1 MKCHVFTVSKMESIL
16 NNPKNT
22 QHLLDMIAGT
32 LLLLDKNAVC
42 IDIMSPN
49 DSAWFLQEDT
59 LKGKNLFK
67 LIPPSTY
74 KEIAPN
80 FKEVLEKGII
90 SSQNYEMMLRGQT
103 YHVKFNMQ
111 PYKDMV
117 LCQYRDTTQKSLEQK
132 ELAKRNKEMTEI
144 QEIAMI
150 GRWVYNSD
158 LKYLRYTGHGGVMEH
173 DGIIDLDLA
182 TYSSYVLPD
191 DRKDFNAWCL
201 ENMQGN
207 IGETI
212 NFRIRFN
219 DKVFYMKAR
228 TLNYEK
234 LSNGGFIAEGYAH
247 NVTEIQQSRNDINL
261 LTHAVDNAVEYIVS
275 VNMEGNLVFGNRM
288 FRKSMNIPYQEDIT
302 HIKIWD
308 IYSIVDDQN
317 MWKRI
322 TQMVKEGNMEQGF
335 IMFKP
340 LPFFP
345 EVLAIEANAFW
356 VTDDSGIETIWFFGR
371 DITDNIEAAKK
382 LKAAKEKAENSE
394 RLKSAFLAN
403 MSHEIRTPLNAI
415 VGFSRIIAESDD
427 LEERKSY
434 YRIIEENN
442 ERLLQL
448 INEILDLSKIEAG
461 IIEMSIKD
469 VDMHELCEEIHN
481 AHKLRCPQGVELI
494 FETSPLNTIVKGD
507 KNRIFQVISNLIG
520 NAFKFTHSG
529 SISYGYCIENNMLH
543 FHVTDTGMGIAKD
556 KVDKIFERFVK
567 ANNVAQGTG
576 LGLSISKVIIER
588 LGGTISVSS
597 IEGEG
602 TTFEFTLPLATPKQ
616 EQKKEMPTMEITSKA
631 EPSQAT
637 QANIN
642 NETKKTILVA
652 EDTDSNF
659 ILAKAILGKIYNLV
673 RAKDGMEAVNMF
685 ESVKPHLILMDMKMP
700 NLNGLDATRII
711 REISKEVPIIALTA
725 YAFDHDKQAALD
737 AGCNDFLTKPYTQ
750 EVIKEMIEKYIL

>member
-22 QHLLDMIAGT
+22 QHLLDMTAGT

-103 YHVKFNMQ
+103 YYFNFTMQ

-219 DKVFYMKAR
+219 DQVFYMKAR

-335 IMFKP
+335 IMLKP

-415 VGFSRIIAESDD
+415 VGFSRLVAEVESPEDKA
-427 LEERKSY
+427 EFC
-434 YRIIEENN
+434 RIIEENN
-442 ERLLQL
+442 ERLLHL
-448 INEILDLSKIEAG
+448 INELLDLSKIEANM
-461 IIEMSIKD
+461 IQLKSESIN
-469 VDMHELCEEIHN
+469 MHTLCTEVYNRFNLQSTSEI
-481 AHKLRCPQGVELI
+481 QLI
-494 FETSPLNTIVKGD
+494 NETKNINLYAFAD
-507 KNRIFQVISNLIG
+507 KNRTIQVISNLID
-520 NAFKFTHSG
+520 NALKFTEQG
-529 SISYGYCIENNMLH
+529 NIRFGCYPKGDQIEIY
-543 FHVTDTGMGIAKD
+543 VSDTGIGIPKD
-556 KVDKIFERFVK
+556 KIASIFDRFVK
-567 ANNVAQGTG
+567 ANENMYGTG
-576 LGLSISKVIIER
+576 LGLSISKMLVEKMN
-588 LGGTISVSS
+588 GKISVQSVL
-597 IEGEG
+597 GKG
-602 TTFEFTLPLATPKQ
+602 TTFKFTLPK
-616 EQKKEMPTMEITSKA
+616 
-631 EPSQAT
+631 
-637 QANIN
+637 
-642 NETKKTILVA
+642 
-652 EDTDSNF
+652 
-659 ILAKAILGKIYNLV
+659 G
-673 RAKDGMEAVNMF
+673 
-685 ESVKPHLILMDMKMP
+685 
-700 NLNGLDATRII
+700 
-711 REISKEVPIIALTA
+711 
-725 YAFDHDKQAALD
+725 
-737 AGCNDFLTKPYTQ
+737 
-750 EVIKEMIEKYIL
+750 

>member
-22 QHLLDMIAGT
+22 QHLLDMTAGT

-103 YHVKFNMQ
+103 YYFNFTMQ

-219 DKVFYMKAR
+219 NKVFYMKAR

-335 IMFKP
+335 VMLKP

-415 VGFSRIIAESDD
+415 VGFSRLVAEVESPEDKA
-427 LEERKSY
+427 EFC
-434 YRIIEENN
+434 RIIEENN
-442 ERLLQL
+442 ERLLHL
-448 INEILDLSKIEAG
+448 INELLDLSKIEANM
-461 IIEMSIKD
+461 IQLKSESIN
-469 VDMHELCEEIHN
+469 MHTLCTEVYNRFNLQSTSEI
-481 AHKLRCPQGVELI
+481 QLI
-494 FETSPLNTIVKGD
+494 NETKNINLYAFAD
-507 KNRIFQVISNLIG
+507 KNRTIQVISNLID
-520 NAFKFTHSG
+520 NALKFTERG
-529 SISYGYCIENNMLH
+529 NIRFGCYPKGDQIEIY
-543 FHVTDTGMGIAKD
+543 VSDTGIGIPKD
-556 KVDKIFERFVK
+556 KIASIFDRFVK
-567 ANNVAQGTG
+567 ANENMYGTG
-576 LGLSISKVIIER
+576 LGLSISKMLVEKMN
-588 LGGTISVSS
+588 GKISVQSVL
-597 IEGEG
+597 GKG
-602 TTFEFTLPLATPKQ
+602 TTFKFTLPK
-616 EQKKEMPTMEITSKA
+616 
-631 EPSQAT
+631 
-637 QANIN
+637 
-642 NETKKTILVA
+642 
-652 EDTDSNF
+652 
-659 ILAKAILGKIYNLV
+659 G
-673 RAKDGMEAVNMF
+673 
-685 ESVKPHLILMDMKMP
+685 
-700 NLNGLDATRII
+700 
-711 REISKEVPIIALTA
+711 
-725 YAFDHDKQAALD
+725 
-737 AGCNDFLTKPYTQ
+737 
-750 EVIKEMIEKYIL
+750 

>member
-22 QHLLDMIAGT
+22 QHLLDMTAGT

-103 YHVKFNMQ
+103 YYFNFTMQ
-111 PYKDMV
+111 PYNDMV

-219 DKVFYMKAR
+219 NKVFYMKAR

-335 IMFKP
+335 IMLKP

-415 VGFSRIIAESDD
+415 VGFSRLVAEVESPEDKA
-427 LEERKSY
+427 EFC
-434 YRIIEENN
+434 RIIEENN
-442 ERLLQL
+442 ERLLHL
-448 INEILDLSKIEAG
+448 INELLDLSKIEANM
-461 IIEMSIKD
+461 IQLKSESIN
-469 VDMHELCEEIHN
+469 MHTLCTEVYNRFNLQSTSEI
-481 AHKLRCPQGVELI
+481 QLI
-494 FETSPLNTIVKGD
+494 NETKNINLYAFAD
-507 KNRIFQVISNLIG
+507 KNRTIQVISNLID
-520 NAFKFTHSG
+520 NALKFTEQG
-529 SISYGYCIENNMLH
+529 NIRFGCYPKGDQIEIY
-543 FHVTDTGMGIAKD
+543 VSDTGIGIPKD
-556 KVDKIFERFVK
+556 KIASIFDRFVK
-567 ANNVAQGTG
+567 ANENMYGTG
-576 LGLSISKVIIER
+576 LGLSISKMLVEKMN
-588 LGGTISVSS
+588 GKISVQSVL
-597 IEGEG
+597 GKG
-602 TTFEFTLPLATPKQ
+602 TTFKFTLPK
-616 EQKKEMPTMEITSKA
+616 
-631 EPSQAT
+631 
-637 QANIN
+637 
-642 NETKKTILVA
+642 
-652 EDTDSNF
+652 
-659 ILAKAILGKIYNLV
+659 G
-673 RAKDGMEAVNMF
+673 
-685 ESVKPHLILMDMKMP
+685 
-700 NLNGLDATRII
+700 
-711 REISKEVPIIALTA
+711 
-725 YAFDHDKQAALD
+725 
-737 AGCNDFLTKPYTQ
+737 
-750 EVIKEMIEKYIL
+750 

>member
-16 NNPKNT
+16 NNPQNT
-22 QHLLDMIAGT
+22 QHLLDMTAGT

-103 YHVKFNMQ
+103 YYFNFTMQ

-219 DKVFYMKAR
+219 NKVFYMKAR

-335 IMFKP
+335 VMLKP

-415 VGFSRIIAESDD
+415 VGFSRLVAEVESPEDKA
-427 LEERKSY
+427 EFC
-434 YRIIEENN
+434 RIIEENN
-442 ERLLQL
+442 ERLLHL
-448 INEILDLSKIEAG
+448 INELLDLSKIEANM
-461 IIEMSIKD
+461 IQLKSESIN
-469 VDMHELCEEIHN
+469 MHTLCTEVYNRFNLQSTSEI
-481 AHKLRCPQGVELI
+481 QLI
-494 FETSPLNTIVKGD
+494 NETKNINLYAFAD
-507 KNRIFQVISNLIG
+507 KNRTIQVISNLID
-520 NAFKFTHSG
+520 NALKFTERG
-529 SISYGYCIENNMLH
+529 NIRFGCYPKGDQIEIY
-543 FHVTDTGMGIAKD
+543 VSDTGIGIPKD
-556 KVDKIFERFVK
+556 KIASIFDRFVK
-567 ANNVAQGTG
+567 ANENMYGTG
-576 LGLSISKVIIER
+576 LGLSISKMLVEKMN
-588 LGGTISVSS
+588 GKISVQSVL
-597 IEGEG
+597 GKG
-602 TTFEFTLPLATPKQ
+602 TTFKFTLPK
-616 EQKKEMPTMEITSKA
+616 
-631 EPSQAT
+631 
-637 QANIN
+637 
-642 NETKKTILVA
+642 
-652 EDTDSNF
+652 
-659 ILAKAILGKIYNLV
+659 G
-673 RAKDGMEAVNMF
+673 
-685 ESVKPHLILMDMKMP
+685 
-700 NLNGLDATRII
+700 
-711 REISKEVPIIALTA
+711 
-725 YAFDHDKQAALD
+725 
-737 AGCNDFLTKPYTQ
+737 
-750 EVIKEMIEKYIL
+750 

>member
-22 QHLLDMIAGT
+22 QHLLDMTAGT

-103 YHVKFNMQ
+103 YYFNFTMQ

-219 DKVFYMKAR
+219 DKVFYMKTR

-335 IMFKP
+335 IMLKP

-415 VGFSRIIAESDD
+415 VGFSRLVAEVESPEDKA
-427 LEERKSY
+427 EFC
-434 YRIIEENN
+434 RIIEENN
-442 ERLLQL
+442 ERLLHL
-448 INEILDLSKIEAG
+448 INELLDLSKIEANM
-461 IIEMSIKD
+461 IQLKSESIN
-469 VDMHELCEEIHN
+469 MHTLCTEVYNRFNLQSTSEI
-481 AHKLRCPQGVELI
+481 QLI
-494 FETSPLNTIVKGD
+494 NETKNINLYAFAD
-507 KNRIFQVISNLIG
+507 KNRTIQVISNLID
-520 NAFKFTHSG
+520 NALKFTERG
-529 SISYGYCIENNMLH
+529 NIRFGCYPKGDQIEIY
-543 FHVTDTGMGIAKD
+543 VSDTGIGIPKD
-556 KVDKIFERFVK
+556 KIASIFDRFVK
-567 ANNVAQGTG
+567 ANENMYGTG
-576 LGLSISKVIIER
+576 LGLSISKMLVEKMN
-588 LGGTISVSS
+588 GKISVQSVL
-597 IEGEG
+597 GKG
-602 TTFEFTLPLATPKQ
+602 TTFKFTLPK
-616 EQKKEMPTMEITSKA
+616 
-631 EPSQAT
+631 
-637 QANIN
+637 
-642 NETKKTILVA
+642 
-652 EDTDSNF
+652 
-659 ILAKAILGKIYNLV
+659 G
-673 RAKDGMEAVNMF
+673 
-685 ESVKPHLILMDMKMP
+685 
-700 NLNGLDATRII
+700 
-711 REISKEVPIIALTA
+711 
-725 YAFDHDKQAALD
+725 
-737 AGCNDFLTKPYTQ
+737 
-750 EVIKEMIEKYIL
+750 

>member
-22 QHLLDMIAGT
+22 QHLLDMTAGT

-67 LIPPSTY
+67 LVPPSTY

-103 YHVKFNMQ
+103 YYFNFTMQ
-111 PYKDMV
+111 PYNDMV

-219 DKVFYMKAR
+219 NKVFYMKAR

-335 IMFKP
+335 VMLKP

-415 VGFSRIIAESDD
+415 VGFSRLVAEVESPEDKA
-427 LEERKSY
+427 EFC
-434 YRIIEENN
+434 RIIEENN
-442 ERLLQL
+442 ERLLHL
-448 INEILDLSKIEAG
+448 INELLDLSKIEANM
-461 IIEMSIKD
+461 IQLKSESIN
-469 VDMHELCEEIHN
+469 MHTLCTEVYNRFNLQSTSEI
-481 AHKLRCPQGVELI
+481 QLI
-494 FETSPLNTIVKGD
+494 NETKNINLYAFAD
-507 KNRIFQVISNLIG
+507 KNRTIQVISNLID
-520 NAFKFTHSG
+520 NALKFTERG
-529 SISYGYCIENNMLH
+529 NIRFGCYPKGDQIEIY
-543 FHVTDTGMGIAKD
+543 VSDTGIGIPKD
-556 KVDKIFERFVK
+556 KIASIFDRFVK
-567 ANNVAQGTG
+567 ANENMYGTG
-576 LGLSISKVIIER
+576 LGLSISKMLVEKMN
-588 LGGTISVSS
+588 GKISVQSVL
-597 IEGEG
+597 GKG
-602 TTFEFTLPLATPKQ
+602 TTFKFTLPK
-616 EQKKEMPTMEITSKA
+616 
-631 EPSQAT
+631 
-637 QANIN
+637 
-642 NETKKTILVA
+642 
-652 EDTDSNF
+652 
-659 ILAKAILGKIYNLV
+659 G
-673 RAKDGMEAVNMF
+673 
-685 ESVKPHLILMDMKMP
+685 
-700 NLNGLDATRII
+700 
-711 REISKEVPIIALTA
+711 
-725 YAFDHDKQAALD
+725 
-737 AGCNDFLTKPYTQ
+737 
-750 EVIKEMIEKYIL
+750 

>member
-22 QHLLDMIAGT
+22 QHLLDMTAGT

-59 LKGKNLFK
+59 LKGENLFK

-103 YHVKFNMQ
+103 YYFNFTMQ
-111 PYKDMV
+111 PYNDMV

-219 DKVFYMKAR
+219 NKVFYMKAR

-335 IMFKP
+335 IMLKP

-415 VGFSRIIAESDD
+415 VGFSRLVAEVESPEDKA
-427 LEERKSY
+427 EFC
-434 YRIIEENN
+434 RIIEENN
-442 ERLLQL
+442 ERLLHL
-448 INEILDLSKIEAG
+448 INELLDLSKIEANM
-461 IIEMSIKD
+461 IQLKSESIN
-469 VDMHELCEEIHN
+469 MHTLCTEVYNRFNLQSTSEI
-481 AHKLRCPQGVELI
+481 QLI
-494 FETSPLNTIVKGD
+494 NETKNINLYAFAD
-507 KNRIFQVISNLIG
+507 KNRTIQVISNLID
-520 NAFKFTHSG
+520 NALKFTEQG
-529 SISYGYCIENNMLH
+529 NIRFGCYPKGDQIEIY
-543 FHVTDTGMGIAKD
+543 VSDTGIGIPKD
-556 KVDKIFERFVK
+556 KIASIFDRFVK
-567 ANNVAQGTG
+567 ANENMYGTG
-576 LGLSISKVIIER
+576 LGLSISKMLVEKMN
-588 LGGTISVSS
+588 GKISVQSVL
-597 IEGEG
+597 GKG
-602 TTFEFTLPLATPKQ
+602 TTFKFTLPK
-616 EQKKEMPTMEITSKA
+616 
-631 EPSQAT
+631 
-637 QANIN
+637 
-642 NETKKTILVA
+642 
-652 EDTDSNF
+652 
-659 ILAKAILGKIYNLV
+659 G
-673 RAKDGMEAVNMF
+673 
-685 ESVKPHLILMDMKMP
+685 
-700 NLNGLDATRII
+700 
-711 REISKEVPIIALTA
+711 
-725 YAFDHDKQAALD
+725 
-737 AGCNDFLTKPYTQ
+737 
-750 EVIKEMIEKYIL
+750 

>member
-22 QHLLDMIAGT
+22 QHLLDMTAGT

-103 YHVKFNMQ
+103 YYFNFTMQ

-219 DKVFYMKAR
+219 NKVFYMKAR

-335 IMFKP
+335 IMLKP

-415 VGFSRIIAESDD
+415 VGFSRLVAEVESPEDKA
-427 LEERKSY
+427 EFC
-434 YRIIEENN
+434 RIIEENN
-442 ERLLQL
+442 ERLLHL
-448 INEILDLSKIEAG
+448 INELLDLSKIEANM
-461 IIEMSIKD
+461 IQLKSESIN
-469 VDMHELCEEIHN
+469 MHTLCTEVYNRFNLQSISEI
-481 AHKLRCPQGVELI
+481 QLI
-494 FETSPLNTIVKGD
+494 NETKNINLYAFAD
-507 KNRIFQVISNLIG
+507 KNRTIQVISNLID
-520 NAFKFTHSG
+520 NALKFTEQG
-529 SISYGYCIENNMLH
+529 NIRFGCYPKGDQIEIY
-543 FHVTDTGMGIAKD
+543 VSDTGIGIPKD
-556 KVDKIFERFVK
+556 KIASIFDRFVK
-567 ANNVAQGTG
+567 ANENMYGTG
-576 LGLSISKVIIER
+576 LGLSISKMLVEKMN
-588 LGGTISVSS
+588 GKISVQSVL
-597 IEGEG
+597 GKG
-602 TTFEFTLPLATPKQ
+602 TTFKFTLPK
-616 EQKKEMPTMEITSKA
+616 
-631 EPSQAT
+631 
-637 QANIN
+637 
-642 NETKKTILVA
+642 
-652 EDTDSNF
+652 
-659 ILAKAILGKIYNLV
+659 G
-673 RAKDGMEAVNMF
+673 
-685 ESVKPHLILMDMKMP
+685 
-700 NLNGLDATRII
+700 
-711 REISKEVPIIALTA
+711 
-725 YAFDHDKQAALD
+725 
-737 AGCNDFLTKPYTQ
+737 
-750 EVIKEMIEKYIL
+750 

>member
-22 QHLLDMIAGT
+22 QHLLDMTAGT

-103 YHVKFNMQ
+103 YYFNFTMQ

-219 DKVFYMKAR
+219 DKVFYMKTR

-335 IMFKP
+335 VMLKP

-415 VGFSRIIAESDD
+415 VGFSRLVAEVESPEDKA
-427 LEERKSY
+427 EFC
-434 YRIIEENN
+434 RIIEENN
-442 ERLLQL
+442 ERLLHL
-448 INEILDLSKIEAG
+448 INELLDLSKIEANM
-461 IIEMSIKD
+461 IQLKSESIN
-469 VDMHELCEEIHN
+469 MHTLCTEVYNRFNLQSTSEI
-481 AHKLRCPQGVELI
+481 QLI
-494 FETSPLNTIVKGD
+494 NETKNINLYAFAD
-507 KNRIFQVISNLIG
+507 KNRTIQVISNLID
-520 NAFKFTHSG
+520 NALKFTERG
-529 SISYGYCIENNMLH
+529 NIRFGCYPKGDQIEIY
-543 FHVTDTGMGIAKD
+543 VSDTGIGIPKD
-556 KVDKIFERFVK
+556 KIASIFDRFVK
-567 ANNVAQGTG
+567 ANENMYGTG
-576 LGLSISKVIIER
+576 LGLSISKMLVEKMN
-588 LGGTISVSS
+588 GKISVQSVL
-597 IEGEG
+597 GKG
-602 TTFEFTLPLATPKQ
+602 TTFKFTLPK
-616 EQKKEMPTMEITSKA
+616 
-631 EPSQAT
+631 
-637 QANIN
+637 
-642 NETKKTILVA
+642 
-652 EDTDSNF
+652 
-659 ILAKAILGKIYNLV
+659 G
-673 RAKDGMEAVNMF
+673 
-685 ESVKPHLILMDMKMP
+685 
-700 NLNGLDATRII
+700 
-711 REISKEVPIIALTA
+711 
-725 YAFDHDKQAALD
+725 
-737 AGCNDFLTKPYTQ
+737 
-750 EVIKEMIEKYIL
+750 

>member
-22 QHLLDMIAGT
+22 QHLLDMTAGT

-103 YHVKFNMQ
+103 YYFNFTMQ

-335 IMFKP
+335 VMLKP

-415 VGFSRIIAESDD
+415 VGFSRLVAEVESPEDKA
-427 LEERKSY
+427 EFC
-434 YRIIEENN
+434 RIIEENN
-442 ERLLQL
+442 ERLLHL
-448 INEILDLSKIEAG
+448 INELLDLSKIEANM
-461 IIEMSIKD
+461 IQLKSESIN
-469 VDMHELCEEIHN
+469 MHTLCTEVYNRFNLQSTSEI
-481 AHKLRCPQGVELI
+481 QLI
-494 FETSPLNTIVKGD
+494 NETKNINLYAFAD
-507 KNRIFQVISNLIG
+507 KNRTIQVISNLID
-520 NAFKFTHSG
+520 NALKFTEQG
-529 SISYGYCIENNMLH
+529 NIRFGCYPKGDQIEIY
-543 FHVTDTGMGIAKD
+543 VSDTGIGIPKD
-556 KVDKIFERFVK
+556 KIASIFDRFVK
-567 ANNVAQGTG
+567 ANENMYGTG
-576 LGLSISKVIIER
+576 LGLSISKMLVEKMN
-588 LGGTISVSS
+588 GKISVQSVL
-597 IEGEG
+597 GKG
-602 TTFEFTLPLATPKQ
+602 TTFKFTLPK
-616 EQKKEMPTMEITSKA
+616 
-631 EPSQAT
+631 
-637 QANIN
+637 
-642 NETKKTILVA
+642 
-652 EDTDSNF
+652 
-659 ILAKAILGKIYNLV
+659 G
-673 RAKDGMEAVNMF
+673 
-685 ESVKPHLILMDMKMP
+685 
-700 NLNGLDATRII
+700 
-711 REISKEVPIIALTA
+711 
-725 YAFDHDKQAALD
+725 
-737 AGCNDFLTKPYTQ
+737 
-750 EVIKEMIEKYIL
+750 

>member
-22 QHLLDMIAGT
+22 QHLLDMTAGT

-103 YHVKFNMQ
+103 YYFNFTMQ

-335 IMFKP
+335 IMLKP

-415 VGFSRIIAESDD
+415 VGFSRLVAEVESPEDKA
-427 LEERKSY
+427 EFC
-434 YRIIEENN
+434 RIIEENN
-442 ERLLQL
+442 ERLLHL
-448 INEILDLSKIEAG
+448 INELLDLSKIEANM
-461 IIEMSIKD
+461 IQLKSESIN
-469 VDMHELCEEIHN
+469 MHTLCTEVYNRFNLQSTSEI
-481 AHKLRCPQGVELI
+481 QLI
-494 FETSPLNTIVKGD
+494 NETKNINLYAFAD
-507 KNRIFQVISNLIG
+507 KNRTIQVISNLID
-520 NAFKFTHSG
+520 NALKFTERG
-529 SISYGYCIENNMLH
+529 NIRFGCYPKGDQIEIY
-543 FHVTDTGMGIAKD
+543 VSDTGIGIPKD
-556 KVDKIFERFVK
+556 KIASIFDRFVK
-567 ANNVAQGTG
+567 ANENMYGTG
-576 LGLSISKVIIER
+576 LGLSISKMLVEKMN
-588 LGGTISVSS
+588 GKISVQSVL
-597 IEGEG
+597 GKG
-602 TTFEFTLPLATPKQ
+602 TTFKFTLPK
-616 EQKKEMPTMEITSKA
+616 
-631 EPSQAT
+631 
-637 QANIN
+637 
-642 NETKKTILVA
+642 
-652 EDTDSNF
+652 
-659 ILAKAILGKIYNLV
+659 G
-673 RAKDGMEAVNMF
+673 
-685 ESVKPHLILMDMKMP
+685 
-700 NLNGLDATRII
+700 
-711 REISKEVPIIALTA
+711 
-725 YAFDHDKQAALD
+725 
-737 AGCNDFLTKPYTQ
+737 
-750 EVIKEMIEKYIL
+750 

>member
-22 QHLLDMIAGT
+22 QHLLDMTAGT

-103 YHVKFNMQ
+103 YYFNFTMQ

-308 IYSIVDDQN
+308 IYSTVDDQN

-335 IMFKP
+335 IMLKP

-415 VGFSRIIAESDD
+415 VGFSRLVAEVESPEDKA
-427 LEERKSY
+427 EFC
-434 YRIIEENN
+434 RIIEENN
-442 ERLLQL
+442 ERLLHL
-448 INEILDLSKIEAG
+448 INELLDLSKIEANM
-461 IIEMSIKD
+461 IQLKSESIN
-469 VDMHELCEEIHN
+469 MHTLCTEVYNRFNLQSTSEI
-481 AHKLRCPQGVELI
+481 QLI
-494 FETSPLNTIVKGD
+494 NETKNINLYAFAD
-507 KNRIFQVISNLIG
+507 KNRTIQVISNLID
-520 NAFKFTHSG
+520 NALKFTEQG
-529 SISYGYCIENNMLH
+529 NIRFGCYPKGDQIEIY
-543 FHVTDTGMGIAKD
+543 VSDTGIGIPKD
-556 KVDKIFERFVK
+556 KIASIFDRFVK
-567 ANNVAQGTG
+567 ANENMYGTG
-576 LGLSISKVIIER
+576 LGLSISKMLVEKMN
-588 LGGTISVSS
+588 GKISVQSVL
-597 IEGEG
+597 GKG
-602 TTFEFTLPLATPKQ
+602 TTFKFTLPK
-616 EQKKEMPTMEITSKA
+616 
-631 EPSQAT
+631 
-637 QANIN
+637 
-642 NETKKTILVA
+642 
-652 EDTDSNF
+652 
-659 ILAKAILGKIYNLV
+659 G
-673 RAKDGMEAVNMF
+673 
-685 ESVKPHLILMDMKMP
+685 
-700 NLNGLDATRII
+700 
-711 REISKEVPIIALTA
+711 
-725 YAFDHDKQAALD
+725 
-737 AGCNDFLTKPYTQ
+737 
-750 EVIKEMIEKYIL
+750 

>member
-22 QHLLDMIAGT
+22 QHLLDMTAGT

-103 YHVKFNMQ
+103 YYFNFTMQ

-322 TQMVKEGNMEQGF
+322 SQMVKEGNMEQGF
-335 IMFKP
+335 IMLKP

-415 VGFSRIIAESDD
+415 VGFSRLVAEVESPEDKA
-427 LEERKSY
+427 EFC
-434 YRIIEENN
+434 RIIEENN
-442 ERLLQL
+442 ERLLHL
-448 INEILDLSKIEAG
+448 INELLDLSKIEANM
-461 IIEMSIKD
+461 IQLKSESIN
-469 VDMHELCEEIHN
+469 MHTLCTEVYNRFNLQSTSEI
-481 AHKLRCPQGVELI
+481 QLI
-494 FETSPLNTIVKGD
+494 NETKNINLYAFAD
-507 KNRIFQVISNLIG
+507 KNRTIQVISNLID
-520 NAFKFTHSG
+520 NALKFTEQG
-529 SISYGYCIENNMLH
+529 NIRFGCYPKGDQIEIY
-543 FHVTDTGMGIAKD
+543 VSDTGIGIPKD
-556 KVDKIFERFVK
+556 KIASIFDRFVK
-567 ANNVAQGTG
+567 ANENMYGTG
-576 LGLSISKVIIER
+576 LGLSISKMLVEKMN
-588 LGGTISVSS
+588 GKISVQSVL
-597 IEGEG
+597 GKG
-602 TTFEFTLPLATPKQ
+602 TTFKFTLPK
-616 EQKKEMPTMEITSKA
+616 
-631 EPSQAT
+631 
-637 QANIN
+637 
-642 NETKKTILVA
+642 
-652 EDTDSNF
+652 
-659 ILAKAILGKIYNLV
+659 G
-673 RAKDGMEAVNMF
+673 
-685 ESVKPHLILMDMKMP
+685 
-700 NLNGLDATRII
+700 
-711 REISKEVPIIALTA
+711 
-725 YAFDHDKQAALD
+725 
-737 AGCNDFLTKPYTQ
+737 
-750 EVIKEMIEKYIL
+750 

>member
-22 QHLLDMIAGT
+22 QHLLDMTAGT

-103 YHVKFNMQ
+103 YYFNFTMQ

-219 DKVFYMKAR
+219 DKVFYMKTR

-335 IMFKP
+335 IMLKP

-415 VGFSRIIAESDD
+415 VGFSRLVAEVESPEDKA
-427 LEERKSY
+427 EFC
-434 YRIIEENN
+434 RIIEENN
-442 ERLLQL
+442 ERLLHL
-448 INEILDLSKIEAG
+448 INELLDLSKIEANM
-461 IIEMSIKD
+461 IQLKSESIN
-469 VDMHELCEEIHN
+469 MHTLCTEVYNRFNLQSTSEI
-481 AHKLRCPQGVELI
+481 QLI
-494 FETSPLNTIVKGD
+494 NETKNINLYAFAD
-507 KNRIFQVISNLIG
+507 KNRTIQVISNLID
-520 NAFKFTHSG
+520 NALKFTEQG
-529 SISYGYCIENNMLH
+529 NIRFGCYPKGDQIEIY
-543 FHVTDTGMGIAKD
+543 VSDTGIGIPKD
-556 KVDKIFERFVK
+556 KIASIFDRFVK
-567 ANNVAQGTG
+567 ANENMYGTG
-576 LGLSISKVIIER
+576 LGLSISKMLVEKMN
-588 LGGTISVSS
+588 GKISVQSVL
-597 IEGEG
+597 GKG
-602 TTFEFTLPLATPKQ
+602 TTFKFTLPK
-616 EQKKEMPTMEITSKA
+616 
-631 EPSQAT
+631 
-637 QANIN
+637 
-642 NETKKTILVA
+642 
-652 EDTDSNF
+652 
-659 ILAKAILGKIYNLV
+659 G
-673 RAKDGMEAVNMF
+673 
-685 ESVKPHLILMDMKMP
+685 
-700 NLNGLDATRII
+700 
-711 REISKEVPIIALTA
+711 
-725 YAFDHDKQAALD
+725 
-737 AGCNDFLTKPYTQ
+737 
-750 EVIKEMIEKYIL
+750 

>member
-22 QHLLDMIAGT
+22 QHLLDMTAGT

-103 YHVKFNMQ
+103 YYFNFTMQ

-219 DKVFYMKAR
+219 DKVFYMKTR

-335 IMFKP
+335 VMLKP

-415 VGFSRIIAESDD
+415 VGFSRLVAEVESPEDKA
-427 LEERKSY
+427 EFC
-434 YRIIEENN
+434 RIIEENN
-442 ERLLQL
+442 ERLLHL
-448 INEILDLSKIEAG
+448 INELLDLSKIEANM
-461 IIEMSIKD
+461 IQLKSESIN
-469 VDMHELCEEIHN
+469 MHTLCTEVYNRFNLQSTSEI
-481 AHKLRCPQGVELI
+481 QLI
-494 FETSPLNTIVKGD
+494 NETKNINLYAFAD
-507 KNRIFQVISNLIG
+507 KNRTIQVISNLID
-520 NAFKFTHSG
+520 NALKFTEQG
-529 SISYGYCIENNMLH
+529 NIRFGCYPKGDQIEIY
-543 FHVTDTGMGIAKD
+543 VSDTGIGIPKD
-556 KVDKIFERFVK
+556 KIASIFDRFVK
-567 ANNVAQGTG
+567 ANENMYGTG
-576 LGLSISKVIIER
+576 LGLSISKMLVEKMN
-588 LGGTISVSS
+588 GKISVQSVL
-597 IEGEG
+597 GKG
-602 TTFEFTLPLATPKQ
+602 TTFKFTLPK
-616 EQKKEMPTMEITSKA
+616 
-631 EPSQAT
+631 
-637 QANIN
+637 
-642 NETKKTILVA
+642 
-652 EDTDSNF
+652 
-659 ILAKAILGKIYNLV
+659 G
-673 RAKDGMEAVNMF
+673 
-685 ESVKPHLILMDMKMP
+685 
-700 NLNGLDATRII
+700 
-711 REISKEVPIIALTA
+711 
-725 YAFDHDKQAALD
+725 
-737 AGCNDFLTKPYTQ
+737 
-750 EVIKEMIEKYIL
+750 

>member
-22 QHLLDMIAGT
+22 QHLLDMTAGT

-103 YHVKFNMQ
+103 YYFNFTMQ

-275 VNMEGNLVFGNRM
+275 VNMEGKLVFGNRM

-335 IMFKP
+335 IMLKP

-415 VGFSRIIAESDD
+415 VGFSRLVAEVESPEDKA
-427 LEERKSY
+427 EFC
-434 YRIIEENN
+434 RIIEENN
-442 ERLLQL
+442 ERLLHL
-448 INEILDLSKIEAG
+448 INELLDLSKIEANM
-461 IIEMSIKD
+461 IQLKSESIN
-469 VDMHELCEEIHN
+469 MHTLCTEVYNRFNLQSTSEI
-481 AHKLRCPQGVELI
+481 QLI
-494 FETSPLNTIVKGD
+494 NETKNINLYAFAD
-507 KNRIFQVISNLIG
+507 KNRTIQVISNLID
-520 NAFKFTHSG
+520 NALKFTERG
-529 SISYGYCIENNMLH
+529 NIRFGCYPKGDQIEIY
-543 FHVTDTGMGIAKD
+543 VSDTGIGIPKD
-556 KVDKIFERFVK
+556 KIASIFDRFVK
-567 ANNVAQGTG
+567 ANENMYGTG
-576 LGLSISKVIIER
+576 LGLSISKMLVEKMN
-588 LGGTISVSS
+588 GKISVQSVL
-597 IEGEG
+597 GKG
-602 TTFEFTLPLATPKQ
+602 TTFKFTLPK
-616 EQKKEMPTMEITSKA
+616 
-631 EPSQAT
+631 
-637 QANIN
+637 
-642 NETKKTILVA
+642 
-652 EDTDSNF
+652 
-659 ILAKAILGKIYNLV
+659 G
-673 RAKDGMEAVNMF
+673 
-685 ESVKPHLILMDMKMP
+685 
-700 NLNGLDATRII
+700 
-711 REISKEVPIIALTA
+711 
-725 YAFDHDKQAALD
+725 
-737 AGCNDFLTKPYTQ
+737 
-750 EVIKEMIEKYIL
+750 

>member
-22 QHLLDMIAGT
+22 QHLLDMTAGT
-32 LLLLDKNAVC
+32 LLLLDKNAIC

-59 LKGKNLFK
+59 LKEKNLFK

-103 YHVKFNMQ
+103 YYFNFTMQ

-219 DKVFYMKAR
+219 NKVFYMKAR

-308 IYSIVDDQN
+308 IYTIVDDQN

-335 IMFKP
+335 IMLKP

-415 VGFSRIIAESDD
+415 VGFSRLVAEVESPEDKA
-427 LEERKSY
+427 EFC
-434 YRIIEENN
+434 RIIEENN
-442 ERLLQL
+442 ERLLHL
-448 INEILDLSKIEAG
+448 INELLDLSKIEANM
-461 IIEMSIKD
+461 IQLKSESIN
-469 VDMHELCEEIHN
+469 MHTLCTEVYNRFNLQSTSEI
-481 AHKLRCPQGVELI
+481 QLI
-494 FETSPLNTIVKGD
+494 NETKNINLYAFAD
-507 KNRIFQVISNLIG
+507 KNRTIQVISNLID
-520 NAFKFTHSG
+520 NALKFTEQG
-529 SISYGYCIENNMLH
+529 NIRFGCYPKGDQIEIY
-543 FHVTDTGMGIAKD
+543 VSDTGIGIPKD
-556 KVDKIFERFVK
+556 KIASIFDRFVK
-567 ANNVAQGTG
+567 ANENMYGTG
-576 LGLSISKVIIER
+576 LGLSISKMLVEKMN
-588 LGGTISVSS
+588 GKISVQSVL
-597 IEGEG
+597 GKG
-602 TTFEFTLPLATPKQ
+602 TTFKFTLPK
-616 EQKKEMPTMEITSKA
+616 
-631 EPSQAT
+631 
-637 QANIN
+637 
-642 NETKKTILVA
+642 
-652 EDTDSNF
+652 
-659 ILAKAILGKIYNLV
+659 G
-673 RAKDGMEAVNMF
+673 
-685 ESVKPHLILMDMKMP
+685 
-700 NLNGLDATRII
+700 
-711 REISKEVPIIALTA
+711 
-725 YAFDHDKQAALD
+725 
-737 AGCNDFLTKPYTQ
+737 
-750 EVIKEMIEKYIL
+750 

>member
-22 QHLLDMIAGT
+22 QHLLDMTAGT

-103 YHVKFNMQ
+103 YYFNFTMQ

-173 DGIIDLDLA
+173 DGIINLDLA

-219 DKVFYMKAR
+219 NKVFYMKAR

-335 IMFKP
+335 IMLKP

-356 VTDDSGIETIWFFGR
+356 VTDDSGIETIWF
-371 DITDNIEAAKK
+371 
-382 LKAAKEKAENSE
+382 
-394 RLKSAFLAN
+394 
-403 MSHEIRTPLNAI
+403 
-415 VGFSRIIAESDD
+415 SD
-427 LEERKSY
+427 E
-434 YRIIEENN
+434 
-442 ERLLQL
+442 
-448 INEILDLSKIEAG
+448 
-461 IIEMSIKD
+461 
-469 VDMHELCEEIHN
+469 
-481 AHKLRCPQGVELI
+481 
-494 FETSPLNTIVKGD
+494 
-507 KNRIFQVISNLIG
+507 
-520 NAFKFTHSG
+520 
-529 SISYGYCIENNMLH
+529 
-543 FHVTDTGMGIAKD
+543 
-556 KVDKIFERFVK
+556 
-567 ANNVAQGTG
+567 
-576 LGLSISKVIIER
+576 
-588 LGGTISVSS
+588 
-597 IEGEG
+597 
-602 TTFEFTLPLATPKQ
+602 TLPT
-616 EQKKEMPTMEITSKA
+616 T
-631 EPSQAT
+631 
-637 QANIN
+637 
-642 NETKKTILVA
+642 
-652 EDTDSNF
+652 
-659 ILAKAILGKIYNLV
+659 
-673 RAKDGMEAVNMF
+673 
-685 ESVKPHLILMDMKMP
+685 
-700 NLNGLDATRII
+700 
-711 REISKEVPIIALTA
+711 
-725 YAFDHDKQAALD
+725 
-737 AGCNDFLTKPYTQ
+737 
-750 EVIKEMIEKYIL
+750 

>member
-22 QHLLDMIAGT
+22 QHLLDMTAGT

-67 LIPPSTY
+67 LVPPSTY

-103 YHVKFNMQ
+103 YYFNFTMQ

-219 DKVFYMKAR
+219 NKVFYMKAR

-335 IMFKP
+335 IMLKP

-415 VGFSRIIAESDD
+415 VGFSRLVAEVESPEDKA
-427 LEERKSY
+427 EFC
-434 YRIIEENN
+434 RIIEENN
-442 ERLLQL
+442 ERLLHL
-448 INEILDLSKIEAG
+448 INELLDLSKIEANM
-461 IIEMSIKD
+461 IQLKSESIN
-469 VDMHELCEEIHN
+469 MHTLCTEVYNRFNLQSTSEI
-481 AHKLRCPQGVELI
+481 QLI
-494 FETSPLNTIVKGD
+494 NETKNINLYAFAD
-507 KNRIFQVISNLIG
+507 KNRTIQVISNLID
-520 NAFKFTHSG
+520 NALKFTERG
-529 SISYGYCIENNMLH
+529 NIRFGCYPKGDQIEIY
-543 FHVTDTGMGIAKD
+543 VSDTGIGIPKD
-556 KVDKIFERFVK
+556 KIASIFDRFVK
-567 ANNVAQGTG
+567 ANENMYGTG
-576 LGLSISKVIIER
+576 LGLSISKMLVEKMN
-588 LGGTISVSS
+588 GKISVQSVL
-597 IEGEG
+597 GKG
-602 TTFEFTLPLATPKQ
+602 TTFKFTLPK
-616 EQKKEMPTMEITSKA
+616 
-631 EPSQAT
+631 
-637 QANIN
+637 
-642 NETKKTILVA
+642 
-652 EDTDSNF
+652 
-659 ILAKAILGKIYNLV
+659 G
-673 RAKDGMEAVNMF
+673 
-685 ESVKPHLILMDMKMP
+685 
-700 NLNGLDATRII
+700 
-711 REISKEVPIIALTA
+711 
-725 YAFDHDKQAALD
+725 
-737 AGCNDFLTKPYTQ
+737 
-750 EVIKEMIEKYIL
+750 

>member
-22 QHLLDMIAGT
+22 QHLLDMTAGT

-103 YHVKFNMQ
+103 YYFNFTMQ

-219 DKVFYMKAR
+219 NKVFYMKAR

-335 IMFKP
+335 VMLKP

-415 VGFSRIIAESDD
+415 VGFSRLVAEVESPEDKA
-427 LEERKSY
+427 EFC
-434 YRIIEENN
+434 RIIEENN
-442 ERLLQL
+442 ERLLHL
-448 INEILDLSKIEAG
+448 INELLDLSKIEANM
-461 IIEMSIKD
+461 IQLKSESIN
-469 VDMHELCEEIHN
+469 MHTLCTEVYNRFNLQSTSEI
-481 AHKLRCPQGVELI
+481 QLI
-494 FETSPLNTIVKGD
+494 NETKNINLYAFAD
-507 KNRIFQVISNLIG
+507 KNRTIQVISNLID
-520 NAFKFTHSG
+520 NALKFTEQG
-529 SISYGYCIENNMLH
+529 NIRFGCYPKGDQIEIY
-543 FHVTDTGMGIAKD
+543 VSDTGIGIPKD
-556 KVDKIFERFVK
+556 KIASIFDRFVK
-567 ANNVAQGTG
+567 ANENMYGTG
-576 LGLSISKVIIER
+576 LGLSISKMLVEKMN
-588 LGGTISVSS
+588 GKISVQSVL
-597 IEGEG
+597 GKG
-602 TTFEFTLPLATPKQ
+602 TTFKFTLPK
-616 EQKKEMPTMEITSKA
+616 
-631 EPSQAT
+631 
-637 QANIN
+637 
-642 NETKKTILVA
+642 
-652 EDTDSNF
+652 
-659 ILAKAILGKIYNLV
+659 G
-673 RAKDGMEAVNMF
+673 
-685 ESVKPHLILMDMKMP
+685 
-700 NLNGLDATRII
+700 
-711 REISKEVPIIALTA
+711 
-725 YAFDHDKQAALD
+725 
-737 AGCNDFLTKPYTQ
+737 
-750 EVIKEMIEKYIL
+750 